1 MSATARA
8 SLIGAPLVLVVARLL
23 LVPYWDEEEVYIG
36 QVAENPGRSDLGASL
51 VIIGALLLI
60 PAALTLAGL
69 FATRSPRLSLV
80 GSVLVT
86 IGCVGAACV
95 SMAALV
101 AGQMVRLGDDEAA
114 IALWDR
120 VWNTHK
126 LWPIMTVHLGA
137 IGFIVIAVGLYRARV
152 VPRAAAVLVGIGG
165 ATLMTTSSGP
175 IRPLLIAAACLAL
188 VAFTWVALS
197 GDTTTSEDQRRSRSQ
212 AKSAA

>member
-8 SLIGAPLVLVVARLL
+8 CLIGAPLVLVVARFL
-23 LVPYWDEEEVYIG
+23 LVPYWDEEEVYVS

-51 VIIGALLLI
+51 VIVGVLVLI
-60 PAALTLAGL
+60 PAALTLARL

-80 GSVLVT
+80 GSALVT

-101 AGQMVRLGDDEAA
+101 AGQMVRLGDDEAS

-126 LWPIMTVHLGA
+126 LWPITTVHLGA
-137 IGFIVIAVGLYRARV
+137 IGFIVIAVGLYRSRV
-152 VPRAAAVLVGIGG
+152 VPRGAAILVGIGG
-165 ATLMTTSSGP
+165 ATMMTTSAGP
-175 IRPLLIAAACLAL
+175 IRPLLIVAASLAL
-188 VAFTWVALS
+188 VGFTWVALAA
-197 GDTTTSEDQRRSRSQ
+197 TTSDDQSRSRSQ
-212 AKSAA
+212 AKSAV